1 MDFKNNKSLLLF
13 CLVIFL
19 TSCNNVPSTY
29 TETKDK
35 LNIYPDY
42 SDVFIPLNIAPFNF
56 HINNEASAYL
66 TRIYSTN
73 GKSILVSGKDVQIK
87 IKDWKTLLFNNKGND
102 LFFEVY
108 LRQGKSWTKYPIL
121 TNHITTDSIDNY
133 AVYRYIQPLYTTYE
147 DMSINQRNLEN
158 FDVDVLIDNRIFSTD
173 NDLNCINCHSFQN
186 YNSTGNMQL
195 HIRRK
200 NGGTVLALHDKLKKI
215 NPKAV
220 GLKSGA
226 VYPSWHPTLN
236 YIAYS
241 TNSIGQN
248 FHSKNLD
255 KVEVLDSRSDLILY
269 DIEKNEVTK
278 ITDSNDWLETFPY
291 WSPDGNY
298 LYYVAA
304 HFKPKQDSV
313 ETEIQTETIL
323 NYKNIKYNIIRKP
336 FNQKTMTFGEADT
349 IFSASTIG
357 KSATFP
363 RVSPDGRYLL
373 FTMANYGNF
382 HIWHKSSDLYL
393 MDLTT
398 RELKNIDIIN
408 SSESESYHSWS
419 SNGRWI
425 IFSSRRE
432 DGTYTRLY
440 ISYFDKKGKAHKPF
454 VLPQKDPQ
462 FNKRDFKSYNI
473 PEFIVKPVKANS
485 HKLFKIACSEAEVAT
500 LVNH

>member
-1 MDFKNNKSLLLF
+1 MDFKNIKSLLLF

-19 TSCNNVPSTY
+19 TSCNNVPLKY
-29 TETKDK
+29 TEARDK

-42 SDVFIPLNIAPFNF
+42 SDAFIPLNIAPLNF
-56 HINNEASAYL
+56 HINNEASTYL

-73 GKSILVSGKDVQIK
+73 GKSIFVKGRNVQIRV
-87 IKDWKTLLFNNKGND
+87 KDWKTLLNNNKGND
-102 LFFEVY
+102 LYFEVY
-108 LRQGKSWTKYPIL
+108 LKQGKIWTKYPLL
-121 TNHITTDSIDNY
+121 TNHITTDSIDKY
-133 AVYRYIQPLYTTYE
+133 TVYRYIQPLYTTYE
-147 DMSINQRNLEN
+147 GMSINQRNLEN
-158 FDVDVLIDNRIFSTD
+158 FDEDVLIDNRIYSAD
-173 NDLNCINCHSFQN
+173 NDPHCINCHSFQN
-186 YNSTGNMQL
+186 YNSTENMQL
-195 HIRRK
+195 HIRGE
-200 NGGTVLALHDKLKKI
+200 NGGTVLAYHHKLKKI

-236 YIAYS
+236 YIVYS

-248 FHSKNLD
+248 FHSKNPD
-255 KVEVLDSRSDLILY
+255 KVEVMDSRSDLILY

-304 HFKPKQDSV
+304 YFKPKQDSI
-313 ETEIQTETIL
+313 ETEIQTETIF
-323 NYKNIKYNIIRKP
+323 NYENIKYNIIRKP
-336 FNQKTMTFGEADT
+336 FDKKTLTFGEADT
-349 IFSASTIG
+349 IFSASKIG

-393 MDLTT
+393 MDLAT
-398 RELKNIDIIN
+398 RELKNIDVIN
-408 SSESESYHSWS
+408 SPKAESYHSWS

-432 DGTYTRLY
+432 DGSYTRLY
-440 ISYFDKKGKAHKPF
+440 ISYFDKKGNAHKPF

-462 FNKRDFKSYNI
+462 FYNRNFKSYNV
-473 PEFIVKPVKANS
+473 PEFIVKPVKTNC
-485 HKLFKIACSEAEVAT
+485 HKLYKVACSEAEVAT
-500 LVNH
+500 LAK